1 VVPPAYCQLNN
12 WAFFPSNSLRK
23 PEQHCADTNGIHS
36 GLLGPG
42 PPHARGRVARSG
54 QGSCGCR
61 RENGNRGTD
70 HGRATAMLVLG
81 GNAHGGKVHGH
92 WPTLAPEKREYG
104 RDLAVTTDFR
114 DLFAEVLVGHL
125 GSADLSAVFPGYK
138 SDPSRWVG
146 AMRR

>member
-1 VVPPAYCQLNN
+1 MRTLMGFTL
-12 WAFFPSNSLRK
+12 AFRALAP
-23 PEQHCADTNGIHS
+23 HT
-36 GLLGPG
+36 PG
-42 PPHARGRVARSG
+42 AGSPDPGMAAAVAGDSIERARAL
-54 QGSCGCR
+54 
-61 RENGNRGTD
+61 ENGNPGTD

-81 GNAHGGKVHGH
+81 GNTNGGEVHGR

-138 SDPSRWVG
+138 SDPNRWVG